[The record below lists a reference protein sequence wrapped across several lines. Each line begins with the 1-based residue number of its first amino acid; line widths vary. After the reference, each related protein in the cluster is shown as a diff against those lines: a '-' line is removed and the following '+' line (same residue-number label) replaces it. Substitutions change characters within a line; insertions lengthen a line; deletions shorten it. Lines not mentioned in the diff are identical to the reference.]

1 MKAPNEDWVGIR
13 DTLIIDEVLPVQEP
27 CVDCPV
33 ANSQY
38 TTAVQLQQLT
48 SYVFDI
54 VAGMSTSQEIREIV
68 EPDEKLDV
76 VFREWLHEFFPG
88 IGAME
93 KSTIDNL
100 RFINDLSEDTAE
112 WFIKHANRKIQA
124 YEKLTKGCAS
134 QGLKK
139 IVLDR
144 SKDQAAVEL
153 TVCSGEIE
161 DARNSK
167 KGKERPVNTTAKRLE
182 FKQ

>member
-1 MKAPNEDWVGIR
+1 MKIPNEDWVGIR
-13 DTLIIDEVLPVQEP
+13 DTLIVDEVLPIQEP

-33 ANSQY
+33 ANTQY
-38 TTAVQLQQLT
+38 TTAAQLQQLT
-48 SYVFDI
+48 GYVFDV
-54 VAGMSTSQEIREIV
+54 VAGISTSQKIREII
-68 EPDEKLDV
+68 EPDEKLDSA
-76 VFREWLHEFFPG
+76 FREWLHEFFPG

-93 KSTIDNL
+93 KSTVDNL
-100 RFINDLSEDTAE
+100 RFVNDLSEGTAE

-124 YEKLTKGCAS
+124 YEKLTEGCAN

-139 IVLDR
+139 IVLDQ

-161 DARNSK
+161 GARDSK
-167 KGKERPVNTTAKRLE
+167 KNKEHPIRAIAKRLE